1 MEIKSTEF
9 FRNIKSLPPQGT
21 DEFKQLI
28 DWEIEKITGGVT
40 VNGIYF
46 SGWLYWH
53 LNHWWIRVDELDN
66 YGNIV
71 RIPQLPE
78 LRDNEWIRADILEK
92 CKIAKKG
99 YMEIGGRQSG
109 KSETEASYFGMN
121 ATIFENTQN
130 LIVCGNDDD
139 LSLLKDKVDFGLKRL
154 WSGIAIPRLD
164 KTWRLNQIR
173 LGYKDTRGEDVIW
186 SYIIIRNAREGH
198 NTEAGAGTTAKT
210 VIFDEVGKYLFASS
224 FKAIEPAIK
233 SKFGWRT
240 VPILV
245 GTGGSFENGK
255 DAENFFYNPESNNFM
270 SFIDEKDNTE
280 SALFLSGLYRLDCK
294 EETTLDKFLETE
306 YNTTITDRSELSKIK
321 IQVSNKEKARDTILA
336 ERELA
341 KTNPDRTLF
350 LKQKMYYPLTVDECF
365 LTESHNIFDIEAAK
379 RQKARILQEER
390 TGTPVLLYQE
400 GEKVFHTVETDK
412 LPITHFPSKPNDNK
426 DAPVVIYEFPIEN
439 PPYGLYCAGV
449 DSYKQG
455 KAEYSTSLGTV
466 YIFKRMTTITGEG
479 YQNMIVASYAA
490 RPDSKED
497 WEKQAR
503 LLIKYYNARSLIEN
517 DEISFI
523 DHMIAKGDS
532 RYLEKQPEWI
542 KEIVPNTTV
551 RRDYGIHRSAEQIR
565 IFLHGCLKKY
575 MEEVVYQEK
584 DENGVVI
591 REVLGVNK
599 ILDPML
605 LEEIINYN
613 EDVGN
618 FDRVIAAELAIAL
631 SMKMDPIFGKAGR
644 DDERVKA
651 LYIKRQKIPL
661 FSEGTKVFSRRK
673 QKLFV

>member
-1 MEIKSTEF
+1 MEIKSSEF
-9 FRNIKSLPPQGT
+9 FRNMKSLPPEGT
-21 DEFKQLI
+21 DEYKQLI
-28 DWEIEKITGGVT
+28 DWEIEKISGGVT
-40 VNGIYF
+40 VNGVYF

-53 LNHWWIRVDELDN
+53 LNHWWIRIDDLDE
-66 YGNIV
+66 YGNII
-71 RIPQLPE
+71 RKPQLPE
-78 LRDNEWIRADILEK
+78 LRDNEWIRAEILEK
-92 CKIAKKG
+92 CKREKKG
-99 YMEIGGRQSG
+99 YMEVGGRQSG

-154 WSGIAIPRLD
+154 WNGIAIPRLD

-173 LGYKDTRGEDVIW
+173 LGYKDTRGEDQIW

-270 SFIDEKDNTE
+270 SFSDEKANKRT
-280 SALFLSGLYRLDCK
+280 ALFLSGLYRLDCK
-294 EETTLDKFLETE
+294 EEITLDKYLETE
-306 YNTTITDRSELSKIK
+306 YGTLIQDRSELSKI
-321 IQVSNKEKARDTILA
+321 IIAASNKEKAIRIISE

-341 KTNPDRTLF
+341 KGNPDRTLF

-365 LTESHNIFDIEAAK
+365 LTDSHNIFDIEAAK
-379 RQKARILQEER
+379 RQKFRIDEQGR
-390 TGTPVLLYQE
+390 TGTPVILFHD
-400 GEKVFHTVETDK
+400 GEKIVHRFTDK
-412 LPITHFPSKPNDNK
+412 LPITNFPSKPNDDK
-426 DAPVVIYEFPIEN
+426 DAPIVIYEFPVEN
-439 PPYGLYCAGV
+439 PPYGLYVAGV

-455 KAEYSTSLGTV
+455 KAQYSTSLGTV
-466 YIFKRMTTITGEG
+466 DIYKRMTSITGEN

-490 RPDSKED
+490 RPDKKEE
-497 WEKQAR
+497 WELQAR
-503 LLIKYYNARSLIEN
+503 LLIKYYNARTLVEN
-517 DEISFI
+517 DEYSFI
-523 DHMIAKGDS
+523 DCMIAKGDA
-532 RYLEKQPEWI
+532 RYLEHQPEWI
-542 KEIVPNTTV
+542 KEVVPHTTV
-551 RRDYGIHRSAEQIR
+551 NRDYGIHRSAEAIR

-575 MEEVVYQEK
+575 MEEVIYQEK
-584 DENGVVI
+584 DEDGNII
-591 REVLGVNK
+591 REVLGVTR
-599 ILDPML
+599 ILNPML

-618 FDRVIAAELAIAL
+618 FDRVISAEIAIAFA
-631 SMKMDPIFGKAGR
+631 MKLDPIYGKAGAS
-644 DDERVKA
+644 DERVKS
-651 LYIKRQKIPL
+651 LYTVRSRPPL
-661 FSEGTKVFSRRK
+661 FAPSRALFTKRK
-673 QKLFV
+673 NKIFI